1 MYPLKRESTCRCRAD
16 WTQNEARWNRLLRI
30 IQQTLRSILESV
42 LGGFGAIV
50 DAEDCD
56 STDSRC
62 AGCEGRA
69 MDAKRLGGLRLGLS
83 STSIGISICM
93 SKKVGLREQQR
104 NVKCF
109 STE

>member
-1 MYPLKRESTCRCRAD
+1 MSVQSGLDTKRGAMESPATNHPANAPIHTGICFRR
-16 WTQNEARWNRLLRI
+16 
-30 IQQTLRSILESV
+30 
-42 LGGFGAIV
+42 FGAIV

>member
-1 MYPLKRESTCRCRAD
+1 
-16 WTQNEARWNRLLRI
+16 
-30 IQQTLRSILESV
+30 
-42 LGGFGAIV
+42 
-50 DAEDCD
+50 
-56 STDSRC
+56 
-62 AGCEGRA
+62 

-104 NVKCF
+104 NVKYF